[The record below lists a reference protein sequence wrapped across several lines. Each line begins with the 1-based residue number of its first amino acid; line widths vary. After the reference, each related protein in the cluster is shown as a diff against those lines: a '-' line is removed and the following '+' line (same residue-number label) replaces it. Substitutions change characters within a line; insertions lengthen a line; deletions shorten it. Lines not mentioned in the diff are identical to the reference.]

1 MHEDLVLQLMINAGV
16 AVNLVIGPVIVV
28 IEMEIHIEEDLKVVQ
43 EVVHHDEV
51 DVAIVVI
58 VEEEMMVV
66 LKS

>member
-1 MHEDLVLQLMINAGV
+1 M
-16 AVNLVIGPVIVV
+16 VIGQVIVV

-66 LKS
+66 LKN

>member
-1 MHEDLVLQLMINAGV
+1 MINVGV

-66 LKS
+66 LKN

>member
-1 MHEDLVLQLMINAGV
+1 MINAGV
-16 AVNLVIGPVIVV
+16 AVNLVIGQVIVV

-66 LKS
+66 LKN

>member
-1 MHEDLVLQLMINAGV
+1 MINAGV

-66 LKS
+66 LKN

>member
-16 AVNLVIGPVIVV
+16 AVNLVIGQVIVV
-28 IEMEIHIEEDLKVVQ
+28 IEMEIHIEEDLKVVH